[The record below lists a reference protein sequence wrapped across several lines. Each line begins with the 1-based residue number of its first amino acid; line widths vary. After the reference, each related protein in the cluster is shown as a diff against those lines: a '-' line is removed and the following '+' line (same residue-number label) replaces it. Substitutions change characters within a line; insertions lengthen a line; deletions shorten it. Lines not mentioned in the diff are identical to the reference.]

1 MELINAQQ
9 GQKVVEKNR
18 LNQANLFTVAIR

>member
-9 GQKVVEKNR
+9 GQKVAQKNR
-18 LNQANLFTVAIR
+18 LNQGNLFTVAIR